1 MAATSPTAIHKPR
14 KAVGYTAMLS
24 SSMQPCRRC
33 QRPVVFQTPQCPHC
47 GLWFV
52 STDGHD
58 AVMRGLLPV
67 GRTGLSIVAGYLG
80 IAAVFLLPAP
90 LALAI
95 GIWAIADLKKQP
107 DKHGMGRAIFGVVMG
122 GLGTLLLLALV
133 VAGSL

>member
-1 MAATSPTAIHKPR
+1 
-14 KAVGYTAMLS
+14 
-24 SSMQPCRRC
+24 
-33 QRPVVFQTPQCPHC
+33 
-47 GLWFV
+47 
-52 STDGHD
+52 
-58 AVMRGLLPV
+58 
-67 GRTGLSIVAGYLG
+67 
-80 IAAVFLLPAP
+80 VFLLPAP